1 MPTTTGLVRIL
12 GPLVQSRVQ
21 ELRRTAAVAVSDVV
35 EESTAAG
42 SYSRTV
48 SVLRRAPGAGANAA
62 MGRSGTW
69 TTVAGLTG
77 LVAHV
82 RTAGEWKDEATGAAV
97 QLREGERIVLIADIP
112 AAGQG
117 SAGDLL
123 ATDRL
128 TWTDSVYNADAVF
141 EIVSLNVRN
150 PDGLVVALCRWARE
164 GA

>member
-1 MPTTTGLVRIL
+1 MPATTGLNRL
-12 GPLVQSRVQ
+12 FGPLTQSRIQ
-21 ELRRTAAVAVSDVV
+21 ELRRQAAVAVSEVV
-35 EESTAAG
+35 EEATAAG
-42 SYSRTV
+42 SYPRTV

-62 MGRSGTW
+62 LGRSGTW

-77 LVAHV
+77 LVGHV
-82 RTAGEWKDEATGAAV
+82 RTSGEWTDESTGASV
-97 QLREGERIVLIADIP
+97 QLRDGERIVLIADIP

-123 ATDRL
+123 DTDRL
-128 TWTDSVYNADAVF
+128 TWTDPVYNADAVF
-141 EIVSLNVRN
+141 EIVSIRVRN